1 MVILFPSADYGIF
14 EDLVTWL
21 DEHFRRLTSRLF
33 GIFSPKNDLRNV
45 LRSFFYL
52 TAFTPRGF

>member
-45 LRSFFYL
+45 LRSFF
-52 TAFTPRGF
+52 F